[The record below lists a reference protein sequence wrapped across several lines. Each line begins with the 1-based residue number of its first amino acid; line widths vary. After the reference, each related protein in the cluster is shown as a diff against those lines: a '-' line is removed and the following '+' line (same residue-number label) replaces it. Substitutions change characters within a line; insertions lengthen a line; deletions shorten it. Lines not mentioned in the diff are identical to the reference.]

1 MLELQKRFNEEKTQK
16 DKSLV
21 ILIVVSALFCFI
33 PFVIWA
39 IWLRKKNDDLKIE
52 QVYPEYIVLK
62 NNQKKTFF
70 TVFIFY
76 RRPIIKQ

>member
-21 ILIVVSALFCFI
+21 IFIVVSALFCFI

-52 QVYPEYIVLK
+52 QVYPEYTVLK
-62 NNQKKTFF
+62 NKLNSLKKE
-70 TVFIFY
+70 I
-76 RRPIIKQ
+76 